1 MRSVANQMLMVLM
14 LKLMMP
20 GCSFHVCFSH
30 EISCFITVSG
40 FSAPA
45 PASSCSPSP
54 FPAAVVCRF
63 CGCFYFDLPLFFMM
77 PLGAIR
83 QKSKSHLKAKTFA
96 TKRQSWL
103 CVSVPVYVCVCARD
117 WASVVCTVGG
127 KSFRLPHL

>member
-1 MRSVANQMLMVLM
+1 M
-14 LKLMMP
+14 
-20 GCSFHVCFSH
+20 
-30 EISCFITVSG
+30 SG